1 MLVDDEA
8 EVRESILLQIPWEE
22 LGFEVVADAEN
33 GEDAL
38 EKMAVHEPDVI
49 ITDIQ
54 MPFMTGLEFIEKV
67 REEYP
72 GKEIVIFSGF
82 SEFEYA
88 RQAIRLGVKEYILK
102 PVDKEELME
111 ILKKIRRTLDQN
123 LDRLRDIR
131 QVEQN
136 YQEKEALQKKKFY
149 QEWMQRTKTEKDAS
163 VMPGNYE
170 KYLPQAERWAG
181 VFLNIR
187 TEKPLSESAIYL
199 CVEKL
204 CQNIFAENYL
214 YELFPMEREI
224 GVCFALKKEQ
234 NLKALLKMLDVLVK
248 DGEKLFSFVVTAGVG
263 TEKSEREKIPLSLYE
278 AREALG
284 YRMIMG
290 RGRTIYIQDVE
301 PEGQDLLLFGSEEE
315 NELIRAVKFD
325 SKEKIAEEVARL
337 LGKMD
342 GVRISWRQYQSYITE
357 LYNCLSQLIWQYHM
371 DERRFFGY
379 GENGHEMLMHMKSR
393 EEIQKFFVDLCRKI
407 RICLEEKRAEDSG
420 RIIRIAKAYVEK
432 NYANPDLSVEMVCE
446 QLNLSQSYFST
457 VFKKETGENYV
468 AYVRS
473 IRMKEAAELL
483 NRTEDKTYVIAQKV
497 GYTDPYY
504 FSSVFKKTYGVS
516 PSRFRKNGNE
526 Q

>member
-38 EKMAVHEPDVI
+38 EKMAVYEPDVI

-102 PVDKEELME
+102 PVDKEELMG
-111 ILKKIRRTLDQN
+111 ILKKIRRTLDQS

-149 QEWMQRTKTEKDAS
+149 QEWMQRAKTEKS
-163 VMPGNYE
+163 SSFMPEPYGHYV
-170 KYLPQAERWAG
+170 PQAERWAG

-187 TEKPLSESAIYL
+187 AQKPLSESAIYL

-204 CQNIFAENYL
+204 FQNIFAEKYL

-263 TEKSEREKIPLSLYE
+263 TEKSEMEKIPLSLYE

-284 YRMIMG
+284 YRLIMG

-315 NELIRAVKFD
+315 NELIRAVKFE
-325 SKEKIAEEVARL
+325 SKEKIEAEVARL
-337 LGKMD
+337 LGRMD
-342 GVRISWRQYQSYITE
+342 GIRISWRQYQSYITE

-393 EEIQKFFVDLCRKI
+393 EEIQEFFVDLCRKI

-420 RIIRIAKAYVEK
+420 RIIRTAKSYVEK
-432 NYANPDLSVEMVCE
+432 NYANPELSVEMVCE

-457 VFKKETGENYV
+457 IFKKETGENYV

-516 PSRFRKNGNE
+516 PSRFRKNGNG